1 MNKEIIDHIF
11 EPFYSTKE
19 AGKGTGLGLAVVYGI
34 ISNHRGHI
42 ICKSEPGRGTT
53 FDMFFPALSLLDL
66 TTAISEK
73 GRDNEKLAVGNE
85 IILLVD
91 DETYL
96 LETNMTL
103 LEQYGYQILTA
114 ENGEEAIEIF
124 KNKNKVISLVILDL
138 LMPGMGGLKCLT
150 GLLNIN
156 KDVKVIISSGYITS
170 DQQHEALSKGAVG
183 FIQKP
188 YRHQDL
194 LKMVRRILD

>member
-1 MNKEIIDHIF
+1 
-11 EPFYSTKE
+11 
-19 AGKGTGLGLAVVYGI
+19 
-34 ISNHRGHI
+34 
-42 ICKSEPGRGTT
+42 
-53 FDMFFPALSLLDL
+53 
-66 TTAISEK
+66 
-73 GRDNEKLAVGNE
+73 
-85 IILLVD
+85 VD
-91 DETYL
+91 DEAYL

-124 KNKNKVISLVILDL
+124 KNENKVISLVILDL

-194 LKMVRRILD
+194 LKMVRGILD